1 MKVKIKEVCAI
12 DDDCFYYHSWSESW
26 RNNVVIVFG
35 TLVFSY
41 LASMSGVVCV
51 VCPFA
56 DDEKLKNIHVDLAL
70 LV

>member
-1 MKVKIKEVCAI
+1 MDGAKASVRASFFGDSKI
-12 DDDCFYYHSWSESW
+12 Y
-26 RNNVVIVFG
+26 VVAG
-35 TLVFSY
+35 LHQSY

-56 DDEKLKNIHVDLAL
+56 DDEKLKNIHVDPAL